1 MPFPEVPLAVL
12 AAGFGGLVGSI
23 LSSILRAIQNRQKTK
38 RNRATLRR
46 SLMSEISILQMFDT
60 NPQTAPSFSH
70 ASTVV
75 FESNAGKIGLLSQ
88 GERLALIAFYGS
100 LSWYTTLDDPDM
112 DDFNEVKRHR
122 NLAIAKLEEYVEE
135 GQYVNED

>member
-1 MPFPEVPLAVL
+1 
-12 AAGFGGLVGSI
+12 
-23 LSSILRAIQNRQKTK
+23 
-38 RNRATLRR
+38 
-46 SLMSEISILQMFDT
+46 MSEISILQMFDT
-60 NPQTAPSFSH
+60 NPQTAPNFSH

-75 FESNAGKIGLLSQ
+75 FESSAGKIGLLSQ